1 MGQAMALTLWV
12 ALGGAIGAVLR
23 HGLNIGI
30 GRAAGTDFPWH
41 TMIINIT
48 GSFVMGLL
56 IALMAVRWN
65 VSTEIRAF
73 LTTGILGGY
82 TTFSAFS
89 LDFALLVERKAYM
102 LAGAYVLGSVVVSLI
117 AIFVGMALAR
127 ALA

>member
-1 MGQAMALTLWV
+1 MALTLWI
-12 ALGGAIGAVLR
+12 ALGGALGAVLR

-30 GRAAGTDFPWH
+30 AKLAGNDFPWH
-41 TMIINIT
+41 TMLINIS

-56 IALMAVRWN
+56 ISLMALRWN

-89 LDFALLVERKAYM
+89 LDFAVLVERKAYA
-102 LAGAYVLGSVVVSLI
+102 LAGAYALGSVIPSLV
-117 AIFVGMALAR
+117 AIFLGMALVR